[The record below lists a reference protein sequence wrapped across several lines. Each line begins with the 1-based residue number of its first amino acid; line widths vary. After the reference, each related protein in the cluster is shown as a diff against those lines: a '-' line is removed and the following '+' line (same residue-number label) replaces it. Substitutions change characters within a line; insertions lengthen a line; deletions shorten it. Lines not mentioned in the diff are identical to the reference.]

1 MNILRKV
8 NKMEVILL
16 KDVKNI
22 GKKGDIVKVKDG
34 YGRNFLIPRGLAA
47 IATNEAVNQR
57 NLKMESKNRR
67 KEEELDEA
75 KALAANINDKK
86 IEIGVKV
93 GENGKLFGSVT
104 NKEVA
109 EQVKKQLGHKVERKR
124 ITLKDPIRMIGTYEI
139 PVRIHPK
146 VTATIKVVLKEQK

>member
-1 MNILRKV
+1 
-8 NKMEVILL
+8 MEVILL